1 MIAWL
6 RRGCFAQNYVL
17 NLYPFWSTDPCPFAL
32 LGCFAIGT
40 PRHSHSGAVL
50 VQRTSPSRRLSPT
63 HSHFGPVLVQGAPW
77 SRNPSPTHSHSGAVL
92 VQRTFPSRR
101 PSPTH
106 SHFGSVLAQQP
117 LPIRTL
123 GLFWPSATTRLALPH
138 PRPRSR
144 RLCALHHPFCPEKS
158 PTAESRGAESICKTA
173 SRPHR
178 PLLSLAAKTDGSP
191 VRTNRRSCRFRPRQ
205 YGRRQGS
212 CPGRAWS

>member
-1 MIAWL
+1 MPVL
-6 RRGCFAQNYVL
+6 VRGPLPIRTLGVFCHR
-17 NLYPFWSTDPCPFAL
+17 DPSPFAL
-32 LGCFAIGT
+32 WGRFGPAA
-40 PRHSHSGAVL
+40 PR
-50 VQRTSPSRRLSPT
+50 
-63 HSHFGPVLVQGAPW
+63 HSHFGPVLVQGAPL

-106 SHFGSVLAQQP
+106 SHSGAVLVQRTFPSRRPSPTHSHFGPVLAQQP

-205 YGRRQGS
+205 CGRQQGS

>member
-1 MIAWL
+1 MIVWL

-17 NLYPFWSTDPCPFAL
+17 NLCPFWSADPCPFAL
-32 LGCFAIGT
+32 LACFVIGT
-40 PRHSHSGAVL
+40 PRHSHSGAI
-50 VQRTSPSRRLSPT
+50 
-63 HSHFGPVLVQGAPW
+63 
-77 SRNPSPTHSHSGAVL
+77 L

-106 SHFGSVLAQQP
+106 SHFGPVLAQQP

-158 PTAESRGAESICKTA
+158 PTAESRGADSICKTA

-205 YGRRQGS
+205 CGRQQGS